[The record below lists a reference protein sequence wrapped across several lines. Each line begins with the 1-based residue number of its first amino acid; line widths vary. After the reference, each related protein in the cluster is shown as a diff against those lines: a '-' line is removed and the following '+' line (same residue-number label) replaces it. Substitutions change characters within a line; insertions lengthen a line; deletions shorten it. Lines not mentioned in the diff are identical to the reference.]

1 MLCFCVGGLGGED
14 QTAKIGRFAKG
25 GAKGDAKGGAKGD
38 AKGGAFLTKLY
49 VD

>member
-1 MLCFCVGGLGGED
+1 LAD
-14 QTAKIGRFAKG
+14 FAKG